1 MLPIQLF
8 SVLLKS
14 TRAADN
20 DFNCPEQCGLYSSKD
35 KIGPNLHSSCTAMD
49 AKKCDEEFEGGVDY
63 QLQQENKEAEEVQTK
78 FRIVGGNRYKNPM
91 PWMVTKASYQSF
103 LVSCLGTCICFWRVM
118 FWHLDQL
125 SVCTDCCTLLL
136 QTSRRQLQS

>member
-91 PWMVTKASYQSF
+91 PWMVTKAFFIIVLLIISCF
-103 LVSCLGTCICFWRVM
+103 LFRYLYM
-118 FWHLDQL
+118 
-125 SVCTDCCTLLL
+125 LLARHVL
-136 QTSRRQLQS
+136 AP